1 MGRPFPVP
9 RPSVFLRGPGDV
21 RTRPRP
27 PGREPPPLPGTRKK
41 PLGTPPPSPRE
52 RDLNRLNTGAR
63 FRSHRLTWLTQGDSG
78 APLNDWVDMVSTWVL
93 RSRYDPDTFLFG
105 DEGTGDWTVEF
116 LNGAEVVYHDT
127 PAKIWSEFFASSS
140 KGMFIYYRCKE
151 EGRPYDLLREGSR
164 TVTAKQK
171 RIRDVLRNEGSRAY
185 GDIRRRLGSVA

>member
-1 MGRPFPVP
+1 MGRTFPVP

-21 RTRPRP
+21 RERPRP
-27 PGREPPPLPGTRKK
+27 GGREPPPLPTRKR
-41 PLGTPPPSPRE
+41 PLGSPPPTPRE
-52 RDLNRLNTGAR
+52 RDLNRFGTGAR
-63 FRSHRLTWLTQGDSG
+63 FRSHRLTWLQGDHG

-93 RSRYDPDTFLFG
+93 RSRYDSDLYLFG

-116 LNGAEVVYHDT
+116 LDGATVVYHDT
-127 PAKIWSEFFASSS
+127 PASVWSEFFSSSS

-164 TVTAKQK
+164 KVTAKQK

-185 GDIRRRLGSVA
+185 GHLGGRA